1 MDIKPLL
8 EICTNL
14 KDENTVFILWKGS
27 GIYQEL
33 ENIKDYEIFENN
45 LRKYCIVK

>member
-1 MDIKPLL
+1 L
-8 EICTNL
+8 EICKNL

-27 GIYQEL
+27 EIYQEL

-45 LRKYCIVK
+45 LRRYCILK

>member
-1 MDIKPLL
+1 MSSLCLK
-8 EICTNL
+8 ICKNL

-27 GIYQEL
+27 EIYQEL

-45 LRKYCIVK
+45 LRRYCILK